1 MSVIYTLLIM
11 FLFAKLIIR
20 CSSRKS
26 YIITG
31 TIVALVVT
39 LTDIQYIISN
49 PKHYFIYSFWQI
61 ALAYVIYLVYVFSNT
76 FSSKRN
82 RDFNKKARK
91 ETKPYFNTSKA
102 NRLYLIIT
110 SFAVLLVGVVL
121 LIIRLLDVYKDIPY
135 VVYIGSAIG
144 FIVLLLTGI
153 FLIKTA
159 NEKFILLI
167 KTDEEFYS
175 YYIEIKNKFRFNYM
189 DYIGDI
195 YRYYIIEKI
204 GVIKFSGDLKETHY
218 VWILDTENLNN
229 YDISK
234 LEMPMFD
241 GISYKEIINDIFKFR
256 NAKINIEIKDGKI
269 VNIK

>member
-1 MSVIYTLLIM
+1 MTVVYTLLIM
-11 FLFAKLIIR
+11 FLFAKLIIK

-26 YIITG
+26 FIITG
-31 TIVALVVT
+31 SIVAIAIT

-61 ALAYVIYLVYVFSNT
+61 ALAYIIYLVYVFSNT

-102 NRLYLIIT
+102 NGLYLIIA
-110 SFAVLLVGVVL
+110 SFVVLLVGITL
-121 LIIRLLDVYKDIPY
+121 LIIRLLNVYEDVPY

-153 FLIKTA
+153 ILIKTA
-159 NEKFILLI
+159 NEKFVLLI
-167 KTDEEFYS
+167 KTNEEFHVFYVD
-175 YYIEIKNKFRFNYM
+175 IKSKYRFNYM
-189 DYIGDI
+189 EHIGDI
-195 YRYYIIEKI
+195 YRYYIIDKLGI
-204 GVIKFSGDLKETHY
+204 IKYSGDLKEMHY

-229 YDISK
+229 YDISNLKMPK
-234 LEMPMFD
+234 LD
-241 GISYKEIINDIFKFR
+241 NGLYSGIIDDIYKYR
-256 NAKINIEIKDGKI
+256 NAKINIEIKDNKI